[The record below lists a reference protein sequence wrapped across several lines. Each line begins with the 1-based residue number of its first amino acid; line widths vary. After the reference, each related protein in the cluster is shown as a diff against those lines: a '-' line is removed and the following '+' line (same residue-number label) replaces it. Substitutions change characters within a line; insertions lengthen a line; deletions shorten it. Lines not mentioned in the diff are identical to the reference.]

1 MGGER
6 KGCEH
11 LQGASADVKGEPPSP
26 EPHCGR
32 ILRSCIMPSN
42 QIKTNSKPKELV
54 LSWKG
59 KTTPSVNRASLAAT
73 DDLMVLF

>member
-1 MGGER
+1 
-6 KGCEH
+6 
-11 LQGASADVKGEPPSP
+11 
-26 EPHCGR
+26 
-32 ILRSCIMPSN
+32 MPSN

-59 KTTPSVNRASLAAT
+59 KTTPSVDRASLAAA